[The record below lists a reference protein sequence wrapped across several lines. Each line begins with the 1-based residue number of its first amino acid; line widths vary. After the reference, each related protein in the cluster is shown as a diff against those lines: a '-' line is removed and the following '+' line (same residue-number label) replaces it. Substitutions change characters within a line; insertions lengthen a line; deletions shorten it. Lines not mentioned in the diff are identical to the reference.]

1 MSLTDPFLLRALV
14 AALLFAAAAA
24 PLGSFVMW
32 RRMAYF
38 GEALSH
44 AVLLGVAAGL
54 WLELAPT
61 VALVPFVLLFGL
73 LLRLLERHTRV
84 PPDTLLAILGHGALA
99 SGLLALSL
107 LGGWRTDL
115 LAWLFGDVLAVG
127 PVDLALLAGGLAL
140 VALFLRARWEKLLSA
155 TVSEELAVV
164 EGVPVER
171 VRIEFVL
178 ALALVVA
185 LGMRVVG
192 MLLVMTLLLV
202 PPAAVRGFVRTPE
215 AMASGAILFA
225 LLAALLGL
233 ELAFTAD
240 LPAGPAIAFCAVLG
254 FFLALPLARLWRS
267 LREERP

>member
-1 MSLTDPFLLRALV
+1 VIFADPILLRALV
-14 AALLFAAAAA
+14 AAVIFAATAA
-24 PLGSFVMW
+24 PLGSFVVW

-44 AVLLGVAAGL
+44 TVLLGVAAGL
-54 WLELAPT
+54 WLHLAPT
-61 VALVPFVLLFGL
+61 VALLPFVLLFAL
-73 LLRLLERHTRV
+73 LLRGLERSTRV

-99 SGLLALSL
+99 AGLLALAL

-127 PVDLALLAGGLAL
+127 PADLALLAAGLVL
-140 VALFLRARWEKLLSA
+140 VALFVRARWRQLLSA
-155 TVSEELAVV
+155 TVSEDLAAV

-171 VRIEFVL
+171 VRTEFVL
-178 ALALVVA
+178 ALALVVT

-215 AMASGAILFA
+215 AMAAGAVVFA
-225 LLAALLGL
+225 VLAAVAGL
-233 ELAFTAD
+233 QLAFSAD
-240 LPAGPAIAFCAVLG
+240 LPAGPAIAFCAATG
-254 FFLALPLARLWRS
+254 FFLLLPAARLWQH
-267 LREERP
+267 LREGAA

>member
-1 MSLTDPFLLRALV
+1 MSLADPFLLRALV

-24 PLGSFVMW
+24 PLGSFVVW

-54 WLELAPT
+54 WLDLAPT
-61 VALVPFVLLFGL
+61 VALVPFVLLFAL
-73 LLRLLERHTRV
+73 LLRLLERSTRV

-99 SGLLALSL
+99 AGLLALSL

-115 LAWLFGDVLAVG
+115 LAFLFGDVLAVG
-127 PVDLALLAGGLAL
+127 PLDLALLAAGLAA
-140 VALFLRARWEKLLSA
+140 VAAFLALHWRQLLSL
-155 TVSEELAVV
+155 TVSPELAAV

-171 VRIEFVL
+171 VRTGFVL

-202 PPAAVRGFVRTPE
+202 PPASVRGFVRTPE
-215 AMASGAILFA
+215 AMAAGAVVFA
-225 LLAALLGL
+225 LLAAFAGL
-233 ELAFTAD
+233 QLAFTAD

-254 FFLALPLARLWRS
+254 FFLALPAARLRWL

>member
-1 MSLTDPFLLRALV
+1 MIPADPFLLRALA
-14 AALLFAAAAA
+14 AALIFAAMAA
-24 PLGSFVMW
+24 PLGSFVVW

-44 AVLLGVAAGL
+44 TVLLGVAAGV

-61 VALVPFVLLFGL
+61 VTLVPLLLLFAL
-73 LLRLLERHTRV
+73 LLRALERSTRV

-99 SGLLALSL
+99 AGLLALAL

-115 LAWLFGDVLAVG
+115 LAFLFGDVLAVG
-127 PVDLALLAGGLAL
+127 PVDLALLAAGLGL
-140 VALFLRARWEKLLSA
+140 VVLFVRLRWRQLLSA
-155 TVSEELAVV
+155 TVSEELAAV

-171 VRIEFVL
+171 VRGEFVL

-215 AMASGAILFA
+215 AMAAGAVLFA
-225 LLAALLGL
+225 LIAAVAGL
-233 ELAFTAD
+233 QLAFAAD
-240 LPAGPAIAFCAVLG
+240 LPAGPAIAFCAAAG
-254 FFLALPLARLWRS
+254 FFLLMPAARLWRR
-267 LREERP
+267 LREGAA